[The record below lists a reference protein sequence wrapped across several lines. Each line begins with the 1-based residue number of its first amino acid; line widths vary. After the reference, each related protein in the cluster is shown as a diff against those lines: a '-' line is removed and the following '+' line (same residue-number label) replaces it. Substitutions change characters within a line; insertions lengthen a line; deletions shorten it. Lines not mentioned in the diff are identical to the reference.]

1 MKNKTAF
8 VIGASRGLGAEIANT
23 FITNGYKVVGTSSQA
38 DKLLELEERLGFPF
52 HRLDFSVSSEI
63 ATDARDLLRAHGIPD
78 VVIINGAI
86 GSDKLLSTMH
96 DSEILQTINTNL
108 TGALLATKYL
118 ARPMLV
124 NGKGSVVLIG
134 SITAKTGYS
143 GLSAYG
149 AAKAGLEGAVRG
161 LSRELG
167 KGGVRINIVHP
178 GFMDTAMTSAMDTSV
193 KDRIASRS
201 PFRRFVTTSEVAE
214 AVFFLGSEKSSG
226 ISGANITVDL
236 GGTA

>member
-1 MKNKTAF
+1 MRKKTAF
-8 VIGASRGLGAEIANT
+8 VIGASRGLGAEIAET
-23 FITNGYKVVGTSSQA
+23 FLRNDYKVIGTSSRE
-38 DKLLELEERLGFPF
+38 DHLLELEERFGFPF
-52 HRLDFSVSSEI
+52 QRLDFSSSSGIPSES
-63 ATDARDLLRAHGIPD
+63 RELLRTHGIPD
-78 VVIINGAI
+78 VVVINGAI

-96 DSEILQTINTNL
+96 DSEILQTININL

-124 NGKGSVVLIG
+124 NGRGSVVLIG

-178 GFMDTAMTSAMDTSV
+178 GFMDTAMTSGMEASV
-193 KDRIASRS
+193 KERIAGRS
-201 PFRRFVTTSEVAE
+201 PFKRFVTTAEVAK
-214 AVFFLGSEKSSG
+214 AVYFLGSDDSSG
-226 ISGANITVDL
+226 ISGTSLTVDL

>member
-1 MKNKTAF
+1 MRKKTVF
-8 VIGASRGLGAEIANT
+8 VIGASRGLGVAIAET
-23 FITNGYKVVGTSSQA
+23 FLRNDYQVVGTTSRGDQVS
-38 DKLLELEERLGFPF
+38 DLEERLGFPF
-52 HRLDFSVSSEI
+52 HLLDFSSSNDIPLQSRE
-63 ATDARDLLRAHGIPD
+63 LLRKHGIPD
-78 VVIINGAI
+78 VVVINGAI

-96 DSEILQTINTNL
+96 DSEILQTVNTNL

-124 NGKGSVVLIG
+124 NGRGSVVLIG

-143 GLSAYG
+143 GLAAYG
-149 AAKAGLEGAVRG
+149 AAKAGLEGAMRG

-178 GFMDTAMTSAMDTSV
+178 GFMDTAMTSGMEASV
-193 KDRIASRS
+193 KGRIAARS
-201 PFRRFVTTSEVAE
+201 PFQRFVTLAEVAQ
-214 AVFFLGSEKSSG
+214 AVYFLGSDDSSG
-226 ISGANITVDL
+226 ISGASLTVDL